1 MVNVTEL
8 RPGNYFIDENNL
20 YQVLDILLNKT
31 AMRKMVAKVK
41 VKNVRTGTIN
51 ELARNSGYMVE
62 NVRLDKRQMQYL
74 YDTGDFFVF
83 MDQETY
89 EQVEIPAERLQWEK
103 QFLKGDEVVE
113 ITSYD
118 GEILGVN
125 LPAKVTLKITQ
136 CDPGVRGDTVN
147 KPTKPATLETGLVVR
162 VPLFIEEGEEVL
174 VRTDNGE
181 YDGRAQQVQSML
193 DWWQGLLLFIGG
205 LLVGGVAAF
214 FITRYLFQKQLRENP
229 PVNEKMIRAM
239 FRSMGRTPSEK
250 QIREIMR
257 NMNQK

>member
-51 ELARNSGYMVE
+51 ELARNSGYMVD

-74 YDTGDFFVF
+74 YDSGDFLVF

-89 EQVEIPAERLQWEK
+89 DQVEIPVERLQWEK

-113 ITSYD
+113 ITSYE

-174 VRTDNGE
+174 VRTDTGE
-181 YDGRAQQVQSML
+181 YDGRA
-193 DWWQGLLLFIGG
+193 
-205 LLVGGVAAF
+205 
-214 FITRYLFQKQLRENP
+214 
-229 PVNEKMIRAM
+229 
-239 FRSMGRTPSEK
+239 
-250 QIREIMR
+250 
-257 NMNQK
+257 

>member
-74 YDTGDFFVF
+74 YDSGDFFVF

-174 VRTDNGE
+174 VRTDTGE
-181 YDGRAQQVQSML
+181 YDGRA
-193 DWWQGLLLFIGG
+193 
-205 LLVGGVAAF
+205 
-214 FITRYLFQKQLRENP
+214 
-229 PVNEKMIRAM
+229 
-239 FRSMGRTPSEK
+239 
-250 QIREIMR
+250 
-257 NMNQK
+257 

>member
-8 RPGNYFIDENNL
+8 RPGNYFIDEGNL

-74 YDTGDFFVF
+74 YDSGDFLVF

-89 EQVEIPAERLQWEK
+89 DQVEIPVERLQWEK

-113 ITSYD
+113 ITSYE

-125 LPAKVTLKITQ
+125 LPAKVSLKITQ

-174 VRTDNGE
+174 VRTDTGE
-181 YDGRAQQVQSML
+181 YDGRA
-193 DWWQGLLLFIGG
+193 
-205 LLVGGVAAF
+205 
-214 FITRYLFQKQLRENP
+214 
-229 PVNEKMIRAM
+229 
-239 FRSMGRTPSEK
+239 
-250 QIREIMR
+250 
-257 NMNQK
+257 

>member
-74 YDTGDFFVF
+74 YDSGDFLVF

-89 EQVEIPAERLQWEK
+89 DQVEIPVERLQWEK

-113 ITSYD
+113 ITSYE

-181 YDGRAQQVQSML
+181 YDGRA
-193 DWWQGLLLFIGG
+193 
-205 LLVGGVAAF
+205 
-214 FITRYLFQKQLRENP
+214 
-229 PVNEKMIRAM
+229 
-239 FRSMGRTPSEK
+239 
-250 QIREIMR
+250 
-257 NMNQK
+257 

>member
-62 NVRLDKRQMQYL
+62 NVRLDKRRMQYL
-74 YDTGDFFVF
+74 YDSGDFLVF

-89 EQVEIPAERLQWEK
+89 EQVEIPVERLKWEK

-113 ITSYD
+113 ITSYE

-181 YDGRAQQVQSML
+181 YDGRA
-193 DWWQGLLLFIGG
+193 
-205 LLVGGVAAF
+205 
-214 FITRYLFQKQLRENP
+214 
-229 PVNEKMIRAM
+229 
-239 FRSMGRTPSEK
+239 
-250 QIREIMR
+250 
-257 NMNQK
+257 